1 MILHCPRRLKIAEIS
16 KENILKYAQ
25 TIDEGLTSLEPLKIE
40 ASGRKY
46 FRASSKQSSYVISFD
61 DAEVNGQI
69 VFINRANELADC
81 NVRVPKIFQYDID
94 RNLTILEDLGDHSLI
109 VEKNFY
115 QQEKLVRSSLELLNQ
130 MHQVKHVDLHSTFW
144 MGLESHSNKFSKV
157 FCKEF
162 LGLDMFENYKDLYV
176 DMRPQI
182 MDQQW
187 TNCHFDFERRN
198 LMVDSSN
205 EIAVIDFQDLCIGP
219 VGIDLAGI
227 IVDHYISY
235 SDQLIDN
242 ALKHYVQ
249 CLQLDV
255 SVKDVNEW
263 LRWGGIQRN
272 MRILG
277 TLSNLYIQDNRTFR
291 LKDLPGIL
299 ENLITLIPNDE
310 FMSLKEHLSSAVMP
324 KLHEELEAL

>member
-130 MHQVKHVDLHSTFW
+130 MHQAKHVDLHSTFW

-198 LMVDSSN
+198 IHLLDN
-205 EIAVIDFQDLCIGP
+205 GELALIDFQDMCFGP
-219 VGIDLAGI
+219 IGIDLAGI
-227 IVDHYISY
+227 LIDHYIP
-235 SDQLIDN
+235 
-242 ALKHYVQ
+242 
-249 CLQLDV
+249 CLLYTSPSPRDG
-255 SVKDVNEW
+255 
-263 LRWGGIQRN
+263 L
-272 MRILG
+272 
-277 TLSNLYIQDNRTFR
+277 LSRM
-291 LKDLPGIL
+291 P
-299 ENLITLIPNDE
+299 
-310 FMSLKEHLSSAVMP
+310 SSA
-324 KLHEELEAL
+324 

>member
-130 MHQVKHVDLHSTFW
+130 MHQAKHVDLHSTFW

-162 LGLDMFENYKDLYV
+162 LGLGMFENYKDLYV

-198 LMVDSSN
+198 IHLLDN
-205 EIAVIDFQDLCIGP
+205 GELGLIDFQDMCFGP
-219 VGIDLAGI
+219 IGIDLAGI
-227 IVDHYISY
+227 LIDHYIPCK
-235 SDQLIDN
+235 IDVIKEYCISFSE
-242 ALKHYVQ
+242 L
-249 CLQLDV
+249 
-255 SVKDVNEW
+255 SVYDLSPEAIFSAT
-263 LRWGGIQRN
+263 LWGGLQRN
-272 MRILG
+272 LRIMG
-277 TLSNLYIQDNRTFR
+277 TLTALYLRLNRSFR
-291 LKDLPGIL
+291 MNDLPQIVLNTAIISKELNQLSLANFLNDNVSQAL
-299 ENLITLIPNDE
+299 EDKLTNL
-310 FMSLKEHLSSAVMP
+310 
-324 KLHEELEAL
+324 